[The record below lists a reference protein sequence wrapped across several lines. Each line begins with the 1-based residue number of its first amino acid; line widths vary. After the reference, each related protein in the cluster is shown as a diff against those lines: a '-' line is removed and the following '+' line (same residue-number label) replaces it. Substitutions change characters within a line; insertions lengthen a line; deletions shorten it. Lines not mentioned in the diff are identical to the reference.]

1 MAEIS
6 SYPLAAPK
14 GGDLI
19 LFTETY
25 DTFATDP
32 VIGNPTK
39 TMTVSSLVNLI
50 PSIVP
55 GGGTVTLVTGA
66 GTISGLTLTG
76 SVSTSGGL
84 TLGGVLS
91 LTEQDIWDGLGFKP
105 YDEANPSNYTGN
117 FGVVTTLTT
126 NGVSGP
132 STLIAGVLNVPSYA
146 TAPNGVTS
154 IIAGDGVAID
164 TSTGDVT
171 ISQAAAGDRYI
182 APTQVTLSIG
192 SVIDLSDAYYDA
204 SYLIRLNWANA
215 QGLATINLP
224 TAATSINRVF
234 RFVSQVG
241 FSQGTTVNIT
251 PSGLETIDGNNVPYA
266 IINDYVGVEIWSDGV
281 EWFVIQEKA

>member
-25 DTFATDP
+25 DIFATNP

-55 GGGTVTLVTGA
+55 GGGTVTLVTGTGA
-66 GTISGLTLTG
+66 VSGLTLTG
-76 SVSTSGGL
+76 SVSTTGSL
-84 TLGGVLS
+84 TLGGALS
-91 LTEQDIWDGLGFKP
+91 LTQEDIWDGLGFKP
-105 YDEANPSNYTGN
+105 YPENNPNNFTDNY
-117 FGVVTTLTT
+117 GVVTTLTA
-126 NGVSGP
+126 NGTSGP

-171 ISQAAAGDRYI
+171 VSLPDTAPRYMKPI
-182 APTQVTLSIG
+182 VITLIEDD
-192 SVIDLSDAYYDA
+192 VIDLTDAWYDLA
-204 SYLIRLNWANA
+204 YLIQLFWS
-215 QGLATINLP
+215 GVDGIATINLP
-224 TAATSINRVF
+224 TAAVGINRVY
-234 RFVSQVG
+234 RFVTQRDFTQS
-241 FSQGTTVNIT
+241 TVNIT
-251 PSGLETIDGNNVPYA
+251 PSGAELIDGNNTSYA
-266 IINDYVGVEIWSDGV
+266 ITADFAAIEIWSDGT
-281 EWFVIQEKA
+281 EWFIIQEKA